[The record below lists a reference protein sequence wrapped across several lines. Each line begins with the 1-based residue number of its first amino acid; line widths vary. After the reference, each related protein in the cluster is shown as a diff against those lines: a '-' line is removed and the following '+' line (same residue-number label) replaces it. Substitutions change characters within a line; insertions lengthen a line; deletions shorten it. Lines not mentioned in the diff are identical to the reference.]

1 MEIFKPKNKSTIIVD
16 YAHTPDAYEKVLNTI
31 QTIKPEN
38 SKVNV
43 FFGCGGDRDREK
55 RPLMGKIAENYSDK
69 MWIVPDNPRTEKIND
84 INNEIIKDLK
94 GTNFQFYKDRGK
106 ALRMAIGEL
115 SSKDNIGCIGQRS

>member
-1 MEIFKPKNKSTIIVD
+1 M
-16 YAHTPDAYEKVLNTI
+16 
-31 QTIKPEN
+31 KPEN

-94 GTNFQFYKDRGK
+94 GTNFQFFKDRGK

-115 SSKDNIGCIGQRS
+115 SSKDILVVLGKGREDYQEINGKKIYYSDIDIIEGLLDAN